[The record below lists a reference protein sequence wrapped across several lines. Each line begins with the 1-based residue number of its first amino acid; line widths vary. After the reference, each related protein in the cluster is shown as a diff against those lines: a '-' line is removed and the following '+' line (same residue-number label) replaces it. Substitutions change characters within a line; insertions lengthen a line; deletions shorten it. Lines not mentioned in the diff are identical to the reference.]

1 MIEDLLCARLSSEY
15 FRRVSSFKAPPP
27 RSFTRRVKQVYTPAI
42 VYTESE
48 AGKRSAQG
56 SSSGG
61 GRPRWES
68 GSHRFAAQ
76 GPGLGTAT
84 AGILGSPRAPL
95 PHPTRGLRASAR
107 LGQGAPADPPGG
119 SAAAAA
125 PAAGGESAAAEARPL
140 RPREGGSR
148 GRRGSRGPAGPGGRH
163 GPAALHTGPR
173 ARGRGR
179 RHAAAEPAER
189 SGGPGGRGAGP
200 GRFRGR
206 GGGLGRGRPLCEPG
220 WGVVGSE
227 KGLGELGSQAS
238 FEGRAIKGGLRPS

>member
-1 MIEDLLCARLSSEY
+1 MPRGHPAAAGDPAGSPGLTDLLL
-15 FRRVSSFKAPPP
+15 RVLA
-27 RSFTRRVKQVYTPAI
+27 
-42 VYTESE
+42 
-48 AGKRSAQG
+48 
-56 SSSGG
+56 
-61 GRPRWES
+61 W
-68 GSHRFAAQ
+68 
-76 GPGLGTAT
+76 GTAT